1 MSHNATTTATQAE
14 KLWCIQ
20 LPGMGDLYAAPD
32 QQTAQKMADK
42 HNNAMREYVEK
53 NKLSWGNEMITAE
66 VIEWPHDADE
76 SHAEALLEFDPE
88 EWGFGQPSP
97 KVMHLPSDDTEGGS
111 HD

>member
-1 MSHNATTTATQAE
+1 MSHNATTTTAPAE
-14 KLWCIQ
+14 KLWCIHI
-20 LPGMGDLYAAPD
+20 PGPDDLCAAPD

-42 HNNAMREYVEK
+42 HNAAMREYIEK
-53 NKLSWGNEMITAE
+53 NKLSWGMEMITAE

-76 SHAEALLEFDPE
+76 SHAEALLEFDPA

-97 KVMHLPSDDTEGGS
+97 KVMHLPSEDTEGGS

>member
-1 MSHNATTTATQAE
+1 MSHNATTTATPAE

-53 NKLSWGNEMITAE
+53 NKLSWGKEMITAE
-66 VIEWPHDADE
+66 VIEWPHDSDE
-76 SHAEALLEFDPE
+76 SHDEALLEFDPE
-88 EWGFGQPSP
+88 EWGLGR
-97 KVMHLPSDDTEGGS
+97 VLHLPSEDTEGGS